1 MDAFETIRRQ
11 AAHIHREAV
20 EAGADPWQP
29 LALVTAAIEPRV
41 PNLWW
46 LASGDPLLRGGRGLY
61 DPENDAVICIDQGT
75 DVDRALLAA
84 HELGH
89 AVVHKP
95 TEAIV
100 DHQIDP
106 SRPVEAGASG
116 VEKVV
121 DYGRR
126 ERRELQADLFARE
139 LVLPRERARDLFLK
153 DGLGASYIAGR
164 TGLPYALV
172 AEQLFD
178 ALLLPE
184 TFEVVTPARKR
195 PPDLDP
201 SQRDAAT
208 HDGSPCLLQAGPGTG
223 KTRTLVA
230 RIEHLLKAGVDPR
243 HILVLTF
250 SNKAAGELVERVTA
264 VRPEAAAGMWIGTFH
279 GFGLDLLRR
288 FHDRDGLPD
297 NPRLVDKA
305 DAIDLLE
312 DLLPGLALRHFKN
325 LYDPT
330 LDVAEILAAISRA
343 KDEVF
348 GVPEYRA
355 LAVSMRGK
363 PPVDEAARVRAEK
376 ACEAA
381 DVYEVYDREMRRA
394 GRLDFG
400 DLVMRAALLLERDAE
415 ALALLRDRHR
425 HVLVDEY
432 QDVNRASVRLLKA
445 LAGYGKRLWAVG
457 DSRQSVYRFRG
468 ASSASM
474 VGFADDFPSATV
486 RALKVNYRSKGEVVD
501 IFSTFAGGMQAS
513 VGVLPL
519 DLKAWGGRSG
529 HDPQLRTVE
538 RPEDE
543 LRAVADRILELREA
557 GIPFRDQAVL
567 CRGNKRLGELAAALT
582 EREIPVLF
590 LGNLFERDEIRD
602 LLALLSLIVD
612 PKAAGLPRVALSER
626 YALSLPDLDKI
637 QAHAS
642 GCRQPLEWLATAHG
656 AAPGAAGPLRV
667 LARDLEELG
676 PAAHPWQVLTR
687 LLLDRTD
694 LLRRLACSERPSD
707 RLRGVALWQF
717 LTFCRALPEGP
728 GLPVE
733 RLLARVRRVVLL
745 SEERDL
751 RHMPAAASAMNAVS
765 LLTIHASKG
774 LEFEAVHVP
783 GMIVTGIPGKEQTP
797 RCPPP
802 DGMIA
807 GMEDLTGIA
816 AVKAGHDAEEEC
828 LFFVALSRARLYLTL
843 YAAAKQS
850 NGNRREPSPYLPRVE
865 ARLRRVAAAS
875 SGGTGDSNDA
885 DHVPVIWSAPPVFTA
900 EAFSLFDKCPRRF
913 LYTHILG
920 VAGGRRSTAY
930 VRMHDVVYDVM
941 RWIRAEPER
950 WHLAPSAVEMRFD
963 EVWLEKGPT
972 NNGFAEDYRRAALEL
987 IRALMR
993 SREGHGHGGGASV
1006 TLDLGGLRVTVT
1018 PDEVRGDGAGVAF
1031 RRVRTGRR
1039 ASDEEDGIVYGLYE
1053 LAARRRPGGRASVEA
1068 IHLSEPHDDMVMR
1081 LALTE
1086 KKVAN
1091 RETKAAGQAA
1101 RIIAGAFPP
1110 KANERTCPRCPHYF
1124 VCGPVPEGTLRR

>member
-11 AAHIHREAV
+11 AASIHREAV
-20 EAGADPWQP
+20 ANGSDPWRP

-46 LASGDPLLRGGRGLY
+46 LTPGDPLLRGGRGLF
-61 DPENDAVICIDQGT
+61 DPELDAVIC
-75 DVDRALLAA
+75 VDHGADADKALLAA

-95 TEAIV
+95 TEVIV
-100 DHQIDP
+100 DHKIDP

-139 LVLPRERARDLFLK
+139 LVLPREWVRDLFLR
-153 DGLGASYIAGR
+153 DGLGASDIAGR
-164 TGLPYALV
+164 MGLPYALV

-184 TFEVVTPARKR
+184 RVETVTPAAKR
-195 PPDLDP
+195 PPDLDD
-201 SQRDAAT
+201 SQRNAAT

-230 RIEHLLKAGVDPR
+230 RIGHLLDAGVDPR
-243 HILVLTF
+243 HVLVLTF
-250 SNKAAGELVERVTA
+250 SNKAAGELVERVAA
-264 VRPEAAAGMWIGTFH
+264 VRPEAAAGIWIGTFH

-305 DAIDLLE
+305 DAVDLLE
-312 DLLPGLALRHFKN
+312 DLLPGLALRHFRN

-348 GVPEYRA
+348 GVQEYRV
-355 LAVSMRGK
+355 LAMAMRDK
-363 PPVDEAARVRAEK
+363 PPVDDAARVRAEK

-425 HVLVDEY
+425 YILVDEY

-445 LAGYGKRLWAVG
+445 LAGAGERLWAVG

-474 VGFADDFPSATV
+474 AGFADDFPGATV

-501 IFSTFAGGMQAS
+501 TFSTFAGGMLAS
-513 VGVLPL
+513 RGVLPL
-519 DLKAWGGRSG
+519 DLDAWGGRSG
-529 HDPQLRTVE
+529 HVPELRTAE

-543 LRAVADRILELREA
+543 LSAVADRILELREA
-557 GIPFRDQAVL
+557 GVPFRDQVVL

-582 EREIPVLF
+582 EREVPVLF
-590 LGNLFERDEIRD
+590 LGNLFERGEVRD
-602 LLALLSLIVD
+602 LLALLSLVVD
-612 PKAAGLPRVALSER
+612 PKAAGLPRVALAER
-626 YALSLPDLDKI
+626 YSLSLPDLDKL

-642 GCRQPLEWLATAHG
+642 ECRQPLEWLATAHRV
-656 AAPGAAGPLRV
+656 APGAAGALRV
-667 LARDLEELG
+667 LSGDLEGLG

-687 LLLDRTD
+687 LLLDRSD
-694 LLRRLACSERPSD
+694 LLRRLARSDRPSD
-707 RLRGVALWQF
+707 CLRGVALWQF
-717 LTFCRALPEGP
+717 LAFCRALPEGP

-733 RLLARVRRVVLL
+733 RLLARVRRLVLL

-751 RHMPAAASAMNAVS
+751 RHMPAAASAMDAVS
-765 LLTIHASKG
+765 LLTVHASKG

-783 GMIVTGIPGKEQTP
+783 GMVKTGIPGKEQTP

-807 GMEDLTGIA
+807 GMEDLTGIE

-828 LFFVALSRARLYLTL
+828 LFFVALSRARVHLTL
-843 YAAAKQS
+843 YAASKQS

-865 ARLRRVAAAS
+865 SRLRRVATAP
-875 SGGTGDSNDA
+875 SGGLADGDDA
-885 DHVPVIWSAPPVFTA
+885 DQVPVTWGAPPVFTA

-913 LYTHILG
+913 LYTHVLG

-950 WHLAPSAVEMRFD
+950 WHLSPAAVEARFD

-972 NNGFAEDYRRAALEL
+972 ANGFAEDYRRAGLGL
-987 IRALMR
+987 VRALMR

-1006 TLDLGGLRVTVT
+1006 TLDLGGLRVIVT

-1039 ASDEEDGIVYGLYE
+1039 ASEEEDGIVYGLYE

-1068 IHLSEPHDDMVMR
+1068 IHLSEPDGEMVMR
-1081 LALTE
+1081 LALSE

-1091 RETKAAGQAA
+1091 RETKATGQAE
-1101 RIIAGAFPP
+1101 RILAGEFPRKP
-1110 KANERTCPRCPHYF
+1110 NERTCPRCPHYF
-1124 VCGPVPEGTLRR
+1124 VCGPVPAGTLLR